1 MLRWR
6 RPSGLRDERP
16 IGAIPRWVTVGFVAL
31 LAVQVGLRVVSP
43 APRAAAVDLEAPPPI
58 AVLRVASLG
67 EPAAFAYGG
76 ALRLQ
81 AFDSQPG
88 ISLPYALLDYGRIE
102 RWLEALLALDPAAQY
117 PLVMASHL
125 YAQVGGQPEK
135 QRAMSEFVHREFLR
149 DPDHRWP
156 WLAHM
161 AIMARHRLHDLPRA
175 IRYADAIRDHAT
187 GPGVPSWAR
196 QMHIFLRED
205 AGEVEAAKTLLGGL
219 LASGTI
225 TDPREIAFLTERL
238 NAMVG
243 DENSTR
249 PSKP

>member
-1 MLRWR
+1 MSRWR
-6 RPSGLRDERP
+6 RTGGPRDERP
-16 IGAIPRWVTVGFVAL
+16 VGAIPRSITAGFVAL
-31 LAVQVGLRVVSP
+31 LALQVALRAFSP
-43 APRAAAVDLEAPPPI
+43 APRAAAVDLEAPPR
-58 AVLRVASLG
+58 VSTLRVASLG
-67 EPAAFAYGG
+67 EPAALAYGG

-88 ISLPYALLDYGRIE
+88 ISLPYAALDYGRLE
-102 RWLEALLALDPAAQY
+102 RWLEVLLALDPAAQY

-125 YAQVGGQPEK
+125 YAQVGGQPDK
-135 QRAMSEFVHREFLR
+135 QRSMSEFVYREFLR
-149 DPDHRWP
+149 DPDRRWP
-156 WLAHM
+156 WLAHV

-175 IRYADAIRDHAT
+175 IRYADAIRDHAK
-187 GPGVPSWAR
+187 GSGVPSWAR

-205 AGEVEAAKTLLGGL
+205 AGEVEAAKALLGGL

-238 NAMVG
+238 HAMTG

>member
-1 MLRWR
+1 MSRWR
-6 RPSGLRDERP
+6 RTGGPRDERP
-16 IGAIPRWVTVGFVAL
+16 VGAIPRSITAGFVAL
-31 LAVQVGLRVVSP
+31 LALQVALRAFSP
-43 APRAAAVDLEAPPPI
+43 APRAAAVDLDAPPR
-58 AVLRVASLG
+58 VSTLRVASLG
-67 EPAAFAYGG
+67 EPAALAYGG

-88 ISLPYALLDYGRIE
+88 ISLPYAALDYGRLE
-102 RWLEALLALDPAAQY
+102 RWLEVLLALDPAAQY

-125 YAQVGGQPEK
+125 YAQVGGQPDK
-135 QRAMSEFVHREFLR
+135 QRSMSEFVYREFLR
-149 DPDHRWP
+149 DPDRRWP
-156 WLAHM
+156 WLAHV

-175 IRYADAIRDHAT
+175 IRYADAIRDHAK
-187 GPGVPSWAR
+187 GSGVPSWAR

-205 AGEVEAAKTLLGGL
+205 AGEVEAAKALLGGL

-238 NAMVG
+238 HAMAG